1 MDLNKFM
8 EQYAKEV
15 NGKYSE
21 YDDSK
26 SIVVVPIGEGRYQT
40 IIGNKHANNVYERPL
55 IEISS
60 KICQYEPSIDLS
72 ELLRH
77 NTRFCHAK
85 FSIVDDY
92 LRVEASS
99 FVDTVNEEYLR
110 EMISEVAEAADDWER
125 KITGIDVH

>member
-1 MDLNKFM
+1 MNLNKFM

-21 YDDSK
+21 YDDNK

-40 IIGNKHANNVYERPL
+40 IIGNKHSNNVYERPL
-55 IEISS
+55 IEVSS

-110 EMISEVAEAADDWER
+110 EMLSEVAEAADDWER